1 MVYVDVTNRPTT
13 KGVNYEDRSFLVPE
27 LGKNNVKSG
36 ATYFKIIVVIVPTY
50 IYIPVRPGIHKI
62 RVVIVPTYI
71 YTGTTWNTISDQQG
85 KKDKSIQA
93 FPGVCVQCGKS
104 RVMMDLSRQPEINTI
119 PVCMYVLLG
128 CVVILCPL
136 YLL

>member
-50 IYIPVRPGIHKI
+50 IYIPVRPGIQFRINKE
-62 RVVIVPTYI
+62 
-71 YTGTTWNTISDQQG
+71 
-85 KKDKSIQA
+85 KKTNPSKP
-93 FPGVCVQCGKS
+93 FRGYVCSVA
-104 RVMMDLSRQPEINTI
+104 N
-119 PVCMYVLLG
+119 PVL
-128 CVVILCPL
+128 
-136 YLL
+136 